1 MRNKQRMSEAM
12 KQRVQELRREATEA
26 ETVLWRL
33 LRGRRFMGVK
43 FRRQYPVRGYV
54 LDFYCDEAK
63 LGIEL
68 DGGEHLDM
76 EQANYDE
83 ERSRILD
90 ERQGIAIIRFWNSEA
105 MNDTEKVLH
114 KIESILTSRLSLESG
129 LPSPNARKAEDEGQK
144 EYEWK

>member
-1 MRNKQRMSEAM
+1 MRNKARLSEAM
-12 KQRVQELRREATEA
+12 KRRVQELRREATEA

-43 FRRQYPVRGYV
+43 FRRQYPVQGYV
-54 LDFYCDEAK
+54 LDFYCEEAN

-68 DGGEHLDM
+68 DGSGHLEA
-76 EQANYDE
+76 EQAQYDE

-90 ERQGIAIIRFWNSEA
+90 EQQGIAIIRFWNSEVV
-105 MNDTEKVLH
+105 NETEKVLH
-114 KIESILTSRLSLESG
+114 RLESILTSRLSLETS
-129 LPSPNARKAEDEGQK
+129 LPSPSGRRAGDEGQK